1 MDIRVG
7 DVWECAD
14 GDRVE
19 IVKTDGDR
27 VFEGVP
33 QPIETRCG
41 LRFSAEGWFGET
53 LDSLPQDNLVRL
65 VSRAGETAEETILPG
80 EEFGEEKFE
89 IARKMQDSGAKFEY
103 WDADRRKWCEPVGRR
118 ASFKDTRDRY
128 RLAEPRP
135 DEESSDAKDVAPD
148 RPLRLMI
155 VGHGRHGKDTVA
167 NILADE
173 LNLSFCSSSWYCAK
187 AFVFDALRFAF
198 DYPFISECYEDRNS
212 SQQMRDLW
220 HALITAYN
228 RKDPARLSREIFAEA
243 DIYVGIRSSA
253 EFQAAKAEGLFDL
266 AIWVQA
272 DQRLIDNYEAASSF
286 EISREDCDIILDN
299 NGTEEDLEERVV
311 RLARV
316 LKASL

>member
-7 DVWECAD
+7 DVWDCAD
-14 GDRVE
+14 GDRVK
-19 IVKTDGDR
+19 IVKIDGDR
-27 VFEGVP
+27 VFAGVP
-33 QPIETRCG
+33 HPIETRCG
-41 LRFSAEGWFGET
+41 LQFSVEGSFGAT
-53 LDSLPQDNLVRL
+53 PDSLPQYNLARL
-65 VSRAGETAEETILPG
+65 VSRGGETTEETTEETILPG
-80 EEFGEEKFE
+80 EEFGKEKFE
-89 IARKMQDSGAKFEY
+89 IARK
-103 WDADRRKWCEPVGRR
+103 
-118 ASFKDTRDRY
+118 TN
-128 RLAEPRP
+128 
-135 DEESSDAKDVAPD
+135 

-187 AFVFDALRFAF
+187 AFVFDALRVAF
-198 DYPFISECYEDRNS
+198 DYPSISECYEDRNS

-220 HALITAYN
+220 HTLITAYN
-228 RKDPARLSREIFAEA
+228 RNDPARLSREIFAEA

-253 EFQAAKAEGLFDL
+253 EFQAAKAEELFDL
-266 AIWVQA
+266 SVWVDA
-272 DQRLIDNYEAASSF
+272 SDRLPPEDASSF

-299 NGTEEDLEERVV
+299 NGTEEELEDRVA